1 MNRRAISPP
10 AALKLNLA
18 KSSLYFWL
26 LALLGL
32 GVGSTATYALD
43 GTRSSPNTV
52 PAIGQVAPEEAM
64 HSANLREWFR
74 ARQIGDIKAAQK
86 VLEDAAREGDVGAA
100 WKLGRM
106 YADGDGVGQSDQR
119 AFEYFRTLADSHA
132 EETPGTAPAVFV
144 AKAFVEIGTYYL
156 AGIAH
161 YIKPDTARAHQ
172 MFSYAASYFGDP
184 DAQYR
189 LGRTYLDGQG
199 TAKSP
204 KQAARWLRSAAD
216 KGQYKAQAVFGA
228 MLFKGEYV
236 SRDAAQGLM
245 YLTLGSDAASSDE
258 TWIADL
264 YTAALKQA
272 TETERTR
279 ALGLL
284 KRWIEQSH
292 SGRREP
298 Y

>member
-1 MNRRAISPP
+1 M
-10 AALKLNLA
+10 
-18 KSSLYFWL
+18 Y
-26 LALLGL
+26 
-32 GVGSTATYALD
+32 
-43 GTRSSPNTV
+43 
-52 PAIGQVAPEEAM
+52 
-64 HSANLREWFR
+64 SANLREWFR
-74 ARQIGDIKAAQK
+74 ARQIGDIKAARK
-86 VLEDAAREGDVGAA
+86 VLEDAARDGDVGAA

-106 YADGDGVGQSDQR
+106 YADGDGVEQSDQR
-119 AFEYFRTLADSHA
+119 GFEYFRTLADSHA
-132 EETPGTAPAVFV
+132 EQTPGTAPAVFV
-144 AKAFVEIGTYYL
+144 AKAFVEIGSYYL

-161 YIKPDTARAHQ
+161 YIKPDAARAHQ

-216 KGQYKAQAVFGA
+216 KGQYKAQAAFGA

-245 YLTLGSDAASSDE
+245 YLMLGSDAASSEE
-258 TWIADL
+258 TWITDL
-264 YTAALKQA
+264 YAAALKQA
-272 TETERTR
+272 TADERAR
-279 ALGLL
+279 ALDLL

-292 SGRREP
+292 GRREHG
-298 Y
+298 